1 VERGAYPRLP
11 RLLSHPNSDE
21 WRGRDKLQ
29 GRSAHHGC
37 CHISCGGAGIR
48 DAPLLPPLQC
58 PASRLA
64 RTGAPTPV
72 YPFCSPRRGI
82 SHSML
87 DVFCLYSVCSIHT
100 RGLKLMRLCMCRRA
114 GAQESYAGTSPICH
128 ISCPSASLVSPS
140 SPTSPVSVA
149 RSEALICPHLVSL
162 LAPVVRLKL
171 SVVRPKLYPQN
182 LRDLIP
188 YASSA

>member
-1 VERGAYPRLP
+1 MERCTYPRLP
-11 RLLSHPNSDE
+11 RLLSHPNSDD

-29 GRSAHHGC
+29 GRSAHHGR
-37 CHISCGGAGIR
+37 CHISCGGRGIR

-128 ISCPSASLVSPS
+128 ISCPSASLVSP
-140 SPTSPVSVA
+140 
-149 RSEALICPHLVSL
+149 ICPHLASL
-162 LAPVVRLKL
+162 LAPVVRPKF
-171 SVVRPKLYPQN
+171 SVVRPKLYALEAPRPN
-182 LRDLIP
+182 P